1 VSLGQRAGAAK
12 IAEERDE
19 GGLVAFCRA
28 HYDELVGALGLYCG
42 RRDVAE
48 DIAQDAL
55 LQVCRHWDQVRTMES
70 PAAWT
75 FTVAFNLARSR
86 FRRVG
91 RQWRAL
97 TRLGGVQEPVARPA
111 DTTTTVAV
119 RQAIAG
125 LPPRQRMVIVLRFY
139 VDLSVK
145 QAADAMGCAE
155 GTVKALTAQAIAG
168 LRAAGLEV
176 DDA

>member
-1 VSLGQRAGAAK
+1 VQ
-12 IAEERDE
+12 DE
-19 GGLVAFCRA
+19 GALVAFCRA
-28 HYDELVGALGLYCG
+28 QYDDLVGALGLYCG
-42 RRDVAE
+42 QRDVAE

-55 LQVCRHWDQVRTMES
+55 LQVCRHWDRVRAMES
-70 PAAWT
+70 PTAWT

-97 TRLGGVQEPVARPA
+97 NRLGRDREPENRPA
-111 DTTTTVAV
+111 DTTTTVLVREAV
-119 RQAIAG
+119 SG
-125 LPPRQRMVIVLRFY
+125 LPPRQRMAIVLRFY
-139 VDLSVK
+139 IDLSVK
-145 QAADAMGCAE
+145 QTAEAMGCAE

-176 DDA
+176 HDA